1 MKESGPC
8 ALIAGVPPSACLFIG
23 PTRLCTRLNA
33 TCPLQ
38 PPSPPTTPTDT
49 LRPLPLLLPL
59 GCGFIY
65 ICEELK
71 SLPKAIWQRGDP
83 SRLAQ
88 GKQRRS
94 AGQPRAP
101 LASEKTMVAELLS
114 PFLFHHIAC
123 TRANGLFLSPF
134 FFFFFYPPSATRLID
149 GKVSR
154 TFSLEKNK
162 KQD

>member
-1 MKESGPC
+1 MRAYHLGSS
-8 ALIAGVPPSACLFIG
+8 VCLFVHGADMLVYAFEHNAPSIAAFTSHHPHRHPPPPG
-23 PTRLCTRLNA
+23 P
-33 TCPLQ
+33 P
-38 PPSPPTTPTDT
+38 
-49 LRPLPLLLPL
+49 
-59 GCGFIY
+59 GCVFIY

-83 SRLAQ
+83 SSQAK

-94 AGQPRAP
+94 AGQPRAL

-134 FFFFFYPPSATRLID
+134 FLPPFGSVVDRWENITYFLF
-149 GKVSR
+149 GKKTGLGQSC
-154 TFSLEKNK
+154 K
-162 KQD
+162 K